1 MGTINLSIKLNQD
14 GAIAHRIRYS
24 RIDNV
29 TNPTW
34 VTVSPDVV
42 NSPNLTATIA
52 TNIPAGQY
60 RIGYYALYSDLRTC
74 QEQFIDRPA
83 CDSVISINA
92 YLDGNNIIVQYLAP
106 SDATKVRITV
116 SYPNGGSYT
125 ANYVNNG
132 NDIPIA
138 LPNGVYGD
146 FTVTGQSVCD
156 ESSGFYSPPSSQVV
170 VTREQTN
177 LTITNT
183 SSNLSIITITGINGF
198 ELSQII
204 APGNSLTGV
213 HTAFYGSIEVG
224 YSNSPTVDCS
234 IQLLLNGTIIQCIDI
249 AAFSPAAD
257 IVFSPAAFSDT
268 DQCTIN
274 LVTGSCP

>member
-1 MGTINLSIKLNQD
+1 MGTINLSVKLDQE
-14 GAIAHRIRYS
+14 GAVAHRIRYS

-29 TNPTW
+29 LNPTW

-42 NSPNLTATIA
+42 NSPNLTQTIA
-52 TNIPAGQY
+52 TNIPNGQY
-60 RIGYYALYSDLRTC
+60 RIGYYAIYSDLRSCPEAFVDT
-74 QEQFIDRPA
+74 PA
-83 CDSVISINA
+83 CEALISINA
-92 YLDGNNIIVQYLAP
+92 YLDGNNIIVQYFAP
-106 SDATKVRITV
+106 SDVVKVKINV
-116 SYPNGGSYT
+116 SYPNGGSYS
-125 ANYVNNG
+125 ALFLNNG

-146 FTVTGQSVCD
+146 FAVTGQSVCD
-156 ESSGFYSPPSSQVV
+156 ESSGFYSAPSSQAT
-170 VTREQTN
+170 VTREQNN

-183 SSNLSIITITGINGF
+183 SPNLTIITITGINGF
-198 ELSQII
+198 ELSQTI
-204 APGNSLTGV
+204 APGSTLQGV
-213 HTAFYGSIEVG
+213 HEAFYGSIEVG

-234 IQLLLNGTIIQCIDI
+234 AQLLLNGTIIQCIDI
-249 AAFSPAAD
+249 AALSPAAD

>member
-1 MGTINLSIKLNQD
+1 MATINLSVKLNQD

-29 TNPTW
+29 LNPTW

-42 NSPNLTATIA
+42 NSPNLTETIA
-52 TNIPAGQY
+52 TNIPNGQY
-60 RIGYYALYSDLRTC
+60 RIGYYAIYSDLRSC
-74 QEQFIDRPA
+74 QEAFVDTPA
-83 CDSVISINA
+83 CDPLISINA
-92 YLDGNNIIVQYLAP
+92 YLDGNNIIVQYFAP
-106 SDATKVRITV
+106 SDVVKVKININ
-116 SYPNGGSYT
+116 YPNGGSYS
-125 ANYVNNG
+125 ALYLNNG

-156 ESSGFYSPPSSQVV
+156 ENSAFYSAPSSQVI
-170 VTREQTN
+170 VTREQDN
-177 LTITNT
+177 ITITNT
-183 SSNLSIITITGINGF
+183 SPNLSIITLVGVEGF
-198 ELSQII
+198 TLSQII
-204 APGNSLTGV
+204 APGSSLQGT
-213 HTAFYGSIEVG
+213 HTAFYGSIELG

-234 IQLLLNGTIIQCIDI
+234 AQLLLNGTIIQCIDI

-257 IVFSPAAFSDT
+257 ITFSPAAFSDT